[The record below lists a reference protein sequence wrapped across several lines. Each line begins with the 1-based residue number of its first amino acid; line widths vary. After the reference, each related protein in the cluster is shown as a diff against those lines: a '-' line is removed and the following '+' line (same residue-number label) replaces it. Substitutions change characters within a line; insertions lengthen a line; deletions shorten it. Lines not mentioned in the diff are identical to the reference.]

1 MAVTQ
6 GLGDGFAL
14 YNGVELPN
22 IDTVWTDELKKEYPY
37 AYIRSCTAD
46 DIYSLYLSPDPL
58 YKTSLTVRSLED
70 SILKYFE
77 LPFGFSDG
85 QTWKNTSYSDYE
97 IYMGPTRTIV
107 WSSVDILNNNDSTTY
122 LAATSPIPLDGMQVI
137 EWDGDVTDLV
147 STTTPYAYKI
157 SDVVLTKDEM
167 TNAVFAMTDGTDIS
181 AGALGEQSTITEG
194 TGYIATSWIWSVS
207 QANATQGG
215 LTFPETGLYAINVS
229 GAYVTLFAYTPAA
242 EPETPKWQFNLQDF
256 LSGAAS
262 AAASRG
268 VLRREPIA
276 YLYNGVQLP
285 GLPEWDVG
293 TYPYAWISK
302 GQYSNQ
308 YTLHISTGLVNY
320 RSWGDKGT
328 LFYLYPISVPI
339 SVQQAYLS
347 EDELD
352 NGEWEFTWSK
362 TYEENPVD
370 SSSGFGLP
378 IWSNFDVMNHYDS
391 STYLAASDPVPVYK

>member
-14 YNGVELPN
+14 YNGVKLPN
-22 IDTVWTDELKKEYPY
+22 IDSVWTEELKETHPY
-37 AYIRSCTAD
+37 AYIMDNPRIPSIVVYFLEQPLVYNSTGKKCRVKDGVAVSMKAYIPSDGLWIFYDEGEDRYSFSDPIVWAST
-46 DIYSLYLSPDPL
+46 DIFYESNSSNLYLS
-58 YKTSLTVRSLED
+58 
-70 SILKYFE
+70 
-77 LPFGFSDG
+77 
-85 QTWKNTSYSDYE
+85 
-97 IYMGPTRTIV
+97 
-107 WSSVDILNNNDSTTY
+107 
-122 LAATSPIPLDGMQVI
+122 ATSPLPLDGMQVI
-137 EWDGDVTDLV
+137 EWDGDTSGLTAHP
-147 STTTPYAYKI
+147 SKANYYKAATG
-157 SDVVLTKDEM
+157 SVDAATAQAVLS
-167 TNAVFAMTDGTDIS
+167 DGTTS
-181 AGALGEQSTITEG
+181 ADGYLSEDGNIYLYSDG
-194 TGYIATSWIWSVS
+194 TKYTS
-207 QANATQGG
+207 
-215 LTFPETGLYAINVS
+215 LL
-229 GAYVTLFAYTPAA
+229 AYTEAVA
-242 EPETPKWQFNLQDF
+242 PKWTFNLQDL
-256 LSGAAS
+256 LSGMAS

-268 VLRREPIA
+268 VLPRREPIA

-285 GLPEWDVG
+285 GLPEWDKE